1 MSYFYLSI
9 QFDGCLLVLT
19 KELPKILQYPDSVS
33 SCIITDPIPSSLHD
47 PVRPDLSN
55 FGELWGFFFVFFTI
69 FWKLERK
76 FSLNSKKHEELA
88 LHA

>member
-19 KELPKILQYPDSVS
+19 KELPKILQYPDSVG

-55 FGELWGFFFVFFTI
+55 FGELWGFFLFFSQY
-69 FWKLERK
+69 FGNLKGN
-76 FSLNSKKHEELA
+76 SL
-88 LHA
+88 